1 MTPREIEICKAA
13 LVAQQALC
21 LRVRATCEPDE
32 CAEMDER
39 VEAMNAG
46 IKHFD
51 ELQALEAAHAR

>member
-1 MTPREIEICKAA
+1 MTPREIERVRDA

-39 VEAMNAG
+39 VEAINAG
-46 IKHFD
+46 IKHFA
-51 ELQALEAAHAR
+51 ELQGREATHAR